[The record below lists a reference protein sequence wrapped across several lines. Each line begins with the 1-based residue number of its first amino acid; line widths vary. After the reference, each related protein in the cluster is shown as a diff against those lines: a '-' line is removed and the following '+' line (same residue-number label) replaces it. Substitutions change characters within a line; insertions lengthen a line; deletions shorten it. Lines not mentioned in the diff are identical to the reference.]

1 MSPSPQLAPAGS
13 STYTSNS
20 MYVGDGTW
28 DTDRNTFLLP
38 NLVGLNFAT
47 MRYNGMGNRFREM
60 PQYRSLIRAHGTIAA
75 IVFLFLVPT
84 AILVRRF
91 HKRNYRWALRIH
103 VWFQILTVI
112 LLTAAI
118 ILSFIAVGPPRNLTN
133 PHHGI
138 GLALYVLV
146 LVQFF
151 GGWWIHRKERSRRM
165 LYLSVK
171 VMLHHWLGRVIALLG
186 LAQIPL
192 GLTLYGSP
200 VALFVLYALAAFAL
214 VVIYFILEYVQERH
228 YDSEY
233 DSRYSYGTGSVVEEG
248 RRHSRT
254 GDLLKGGAA
263 GAGLAAL
270 ANRLRNRSR
279 SRDRADRPEVR
290 PEVVGSRR
298 HSGSFIEDEKYYADE
313 EHGGGWRD
321 RLLKIGAVGGAAA
334 AAKSFFDRRRN
345 RDRDSDTGD
354 YGPPLGGDVPINR
367 RNSLSRIDE
376 GAPLPTGQ
384 HPLNQPLRHRRSTSS
399 MTYSSYMSAS
409 QEGRGHGLRDAV
421 AGLGALG
428 LARNIFKKRRERKEQ
443 KRLDQQIERERLD
456 RERNQRLTGDGTPRR
471 QRRHG
476 SVTTST
482 DLTESTDPFPGRGPI
497 LGNPRPVPAGVYPG
511 TAAPPIIPP
520 PGTQASNLPPPPP
533 HGIHPT
539 ASNPV
544 MTGAA
549 PVQQASMPPLPP
561 DPQGIL
567 HQNYSGSESSAS
579 NQRPGRDAAAAALA
593 GATGGGLAAGAA
605 SRQRDRSRHHS
616 GSGGSVASPPV
627 SVKVKMHSDGRHV
640 TLRRLPEEEAAATR
654 EARRKERSSRRRRGS
669 GSDLSAAEG
678 ASARRW
684 RRTEALERQQQQQ
697 QQEAAEQARRQ
708 ENERLLAQQQQQS
721 QPPQPQYLQ
730 PPMPQPP
737 PIPESATGRPLATP
751 GAGSVGSPGT
761 DYGNTTE
768 ASAEY
773 ASNRKRRRAERA
785 QAKLARDQGRS
796 GTVEFT

>member
-1 MSPSPQLAPAGS
+1 MVIDAYSLEGKLRLTLS
-13 STYTSNS
+13 
-20 MYVGDGTW
+20 
-28 DTDRNTFLLP
+28 
-38 NLVGLNFAT
+38 
-47 MRYNGMGNRFREM
+47 GMGNRFREM

-84 AILVRRF
+84 AILVRRY

-103 VWFQILTVI
+103 VWLQILTVL

-118 ILSFIAVGPPRNLTN
+118 ILSFIAVGPRRNLTN

-138 GLALYVLV
+138 GLALYILV

-151 GGWWIHRKERSRRM
+151 GGWWIHRKERSRKM
-165 LYLSVK
+165 LYLPMK
-171 VMLHHWLGRVIALLG
+171 VMVRVIQSAAISVVLTSIQLHHWLGRVIALLG

-214 VVIYFILEYVQERH
+214 VVIYFILEYLQERR

-270 ANRLRNRSR
+270 ANKLRNRSR
-279 SRDRADRPEVR
+279 SRDRADR

-298 HSGSFIEDEKYYADE
+298 HSGSFIEDEKYYGDE
-313 EHGGGWRD
+313 EHRGDWRN

-367 RNSLSRIDE
+367 RSSLSRIDE
-376 GAPLPTGQ
+376 SAPLPAAQ
-384 HPLNQPLRHRRSTSS
+384 HPLNQPLHHRRSTSS

-409 QEGRGHGLRDAV
+409 QEGQGHGLRDAV
-421 AGLGALG
+421 AGLGAFG

-471 QRRHG
+471 HRRHG

-497 LGNPRPVPAGVYPG
+497 LGNPRPIPAGVYPG
-511 TAAPPIIPP
+511 TAAPAVVPP
-520 PGTQASNLPPPPP
+520 PGIQASNLPPPPP

-549 PVQQASMPPLPP
+549 PVQQASMPPIPP

-567 HQNYSGSESSAS
+567 HQNYSDSESSAS

-593 GATGGGLAAGAA
+593 GAAAGGLAAGAA

-669 GSDLSAAEG
+669 GSDLSATEG

-697 QQEAAEQARRQ
+697 QQAAEQARQQ
-708 ENERLLAQQQQQS
+708 ENERLLAQQQQQQQQQQS

-737 PIPESATGRPLATP
+737 PIPESAAGRPLATP

-785 QAKLARDQGRS
+785 QAKLAREGGRA
-796 GTVEFT
+796 GNMEYT

>member
-47 MRYNGMGNRFREM
+47 MRYNGDSYLPPQQENKLQLTLSGMGNRFREM
-60 PQYRSLIRAHGTIAA
+60 PQYRSLIRAHGIIAA
-75 IVFLFLVPT
+75 IVFLLLVPT

-91 HKRNYRWALRIH
+91 HKRNYRLALRIH
-103 VWFQILTVI
+103 VWLQILTVL
-112 LLTAAI
+112 LLTTAI
-118 ILSFIAVGPPRNLTN
+118 ILSFISVGPRRNLTN

-138 GLALYVLV
+138 GLAIYVLV

-165 LYLSVK
+165 LYLSMK
-171 VMLHHWLGRVIALLG
+171 VMLHHWLGRAIALLG

-214 VVIYFILEYVQERH
+214 VVIYFILEYVQERR

-279 SRDRADRPEVR
+279 SRDRADRPEV
-290 PEVVGSRR
+290 VASRR
-298 HSGSFIEDEKYYADE
+298 HSGSFIEDEKYYGDE
-313 EHGGGWRD
+313 ERGGGWRE

-376 GAPLPTGQ
+376 GAPLPSGQ
-384 HPLNQPLRHRRSTSS
+384 HPLNQPLHHRRSTSS

-471 QRRHG
+471 HRRHG
-476 SVTTST
+476 SVTSST
-482 DLTESTDPFPGRGPI
+482 DITESTDPFPGRGPI

-511 TAAPPIIPP
+511 TAAPAVIPRPGTQAGNLPPPP
-520 PGTQASNLPPPPP
+520 PGTQPGNLPPPPP
-533 HGIHPT
+533 HGIHPS

-549 PVQQASMPPLPP
+549 P
-561 DPQGIL
+561 
-567 HQNYSGSESSAS
+567 
-579 NQRPGRDAAAAALA
+579 
-593 GATGGGLAAGAA
+593 
-605 SRQRDRSRHHS
+605 
-616 GSGGSVASPPV
+616 
-627 SVKVKMHSDGRHV
+627 
-640 TLRRLPEEEAAATR
+640 
-654 EARRKERSSRRRRGS
+654 
-669 GSDLSAAEG
+669 
-678 ASARRW
+678 
-684 RRTEALERQQQQQ
+684 
-697 QQEAAEQARRQ
+697 
-708 ENERLLAQQQQQS
+708 
-721 QPPQPQYLQ
+721 
-730 PPMPQPP
+730 
-737 PIPESATGRPLATP
+737 
-751 GAGSVGSPGT
+751 
-761 DYGNTTE
+761 
-768 ASAEY
+768 
-773 ASNRKRRRAERA
+773 
-785 QAKLARDQGRS
+785 
-796 GTVEFT
+796 